1 MVRWRIGIAA
11 ELRTQCLWV
20 RIPLALL
27 SRDAVQ
33 RTGTAAKLKPSR
45 LRVRIPPASL
55 LIITMWWNWQ
65 THDAQNVEPTRRRSS
80 NLLFVTFG
88 LQASW
93 CWADSHKVGNSV
105 RFRGLQ
111 LFGRVVQWLRHLH
124 DTQEI
129 DGSIPSAIT

>member
-1 MVRWRIGIAA
+1 
-11 ELRTQCLWV
+11 
-20 RIPLALL
+20 
-27 SRDAVQ
+27 
-33 RTGTAAKLKPSR
+33 
-45 LRVRIPPASL
+45 
-55 LIITMWWNWQ
+55 MWWNWQ
-65 THDAQNVEPTRRRSS
+65 THDAQNVEPTGRRSS
-80 NLLFVTFG
+80 NLLFVTFE